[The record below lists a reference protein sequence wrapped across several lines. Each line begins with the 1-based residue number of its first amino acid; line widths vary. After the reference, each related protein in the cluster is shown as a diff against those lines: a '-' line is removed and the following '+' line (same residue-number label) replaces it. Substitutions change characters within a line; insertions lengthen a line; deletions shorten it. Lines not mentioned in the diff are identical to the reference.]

1 MMKESKY
8 TKYYLPLLLLLV
20 ISSCNT
26 TVQNLDTE
34 ELPYY
39 NEATFTPSWIES
51 DKEKRKFHKIPEFK
65 LINQNGDSITEVTV
79 KDKIYVVDFFF
90 TACPGICPKMTTNMH
105 KVQEVF
111 KDDQEVLLL
120 SHSVTPESDSV
131 AVLKDYAELNEVDAA
146 KWHLLTG
153 DQKTIYDL
161 GRNAYFVEEDLGL
174 TKSEG
179 DFIHTENFVL
189 VDQQRHIR
197 GIYNGLNKT
206 SVNQLIEDI
215 KSLK

>member
-1 MMKESKY
+1 MKESKY

>member
-1 MMKESKY
+1 MKELKY
-8 TKYYLPLLLLLV
+8 AKYYLPLLLLLV
-20 ISSCNT
+20 TSSCNT
-26 TVQNLDTE
+26 TVQNVDTE

-39 NEATFTPSWIES
+39 SEATFTPSWLKS
-51 DKEKRKFHKIPEFK
+51 DKEKKKFHKIPEFK
-65 LINQNGDSITEVTV
+65 LINQNGDSITELTV

-111 KDDQEVLLL
+111 KNDQEVLLL